1 MSLPKQVSAALL
13 SYLEAVKLIFTSTL
27 WLAFL
32 VPIGLTIGLYYGG
45 QEMLLDFKKIDLT
58 KTDIDNSSELMR
70 IGIQA
75 IAIYATVHMT
85 RYLVLTLLTPI
96 LTPLSTKAEQLFT
109 GNKYPI
115 IISYYIEDII
125 RAWKIIA
132 RNMILQLAWMLGLY
146 TLTYLYSLPDWV
158 DVAGYY
164 LIACYFYGFSF
175 MDYANERRRLSIPDS
190 VKFTRKHAGAAYAL
204 GAVYIGLWQIPYAG
218 VIIAPIIAVVA
229 GTITVHKMVDLTQNP
244 FAVRPGQ
251 EAQTRESEEDE
262 DASEEG
268 DATVEVEIEA

>member
-1 MSLPKQVSAALL
+1 MSYPKQVVAALL
-13 SYLEAVKLIFTSTL
+13 SYVEAAKLIFSSTL

-45 QEMLLDFKKIDLT
+45 QEMLLDFKKIDLS
-58 KTDIDNSSELMR
+58 KIDVENSSELMM

-109 GNKYPI
+109 GNRYPLI
-115 IISYYIEDII
+115 VKYYIEDIV

-132 RNMILQLAWMLGLY
+132 RNMILQLAWMMGLY
-146 TLTYLYSLPDWV
+146 TLTFLYSLPDWI
-158 DVAGYY
+158 DVVGYY

-204 GAVYIGLWQIPYAG
+204 GAVYAGVWHIPYAG
-218 VIIAPIIAVVA
+218 VVIAPILAVVA
-229 GTITVHKMVDLTQNP
+229 GTITVHKLVDLTQNQY
-244 FAVRPGQ
+244 ALRPGQ
-251 EAQTRESEEDE
+251 ETLSDLPE
-262 DASEEG
+262 DAPADG
-268 DATVEVEIEA
+268 DESVEVEIEA